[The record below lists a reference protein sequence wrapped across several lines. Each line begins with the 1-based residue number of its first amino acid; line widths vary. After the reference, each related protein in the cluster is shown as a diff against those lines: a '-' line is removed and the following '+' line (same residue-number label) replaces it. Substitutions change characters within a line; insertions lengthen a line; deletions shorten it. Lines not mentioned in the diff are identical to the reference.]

1 MTLIIVIYILWL
13 LMFLS
18 LAIQSAD
25 SLYQISW
32 VEMLIVLIIFLITA
46 PAFFISNIATWILDI
61 LMGSNWDG
69 SDDDNNNNIKF
80 N

>member
-1 MTLIIVIYILWL
+1 MTLMIIIYILWL

-18 LAIQSAD
+18 LTIQSAD
-25 SLYQISW
+25 SLYRIGW

-46 PAFFISNIATWILDI
+46 PAFFISNIATWMLDI
-61 LMGSNWDG
+61 LMGSNWDD
-69 SDDDNNNNIKF
+69 SDDNNNIKF

>member
-25 SLYQISW
+25 SLYQIGW

-69 SDDDNNNNIKF
+69 SNDDNNIKF

>member
-18 LAIQSAD
+18 LAIQFAD
-25 SLYQISW
+25 SLYQIGW

-69 SDDDNNNNIKF
+69 SDDDNIKF

>member
-69 SDDDNNNNIKF
+69 SDDDNNIKF

>member
-25 SLYQISW
+25 SLYQIDW

-69 SDDDNNNNIKF
+69 SDDDNIKF

>member
-25 SLYQISW
+25 SLYQIGW

-61 LMGSNWDG
+61 LMGNNWDG
-69 SDDDNNNNIKF
+69 SNDNNIKF

>member
-1 MTLIIVIYILWL
+1 MILIIVIYILWL

-18 LAIQSAD
+18 LAVQSAD
-25 SLYQISW
+25 SLCQIGW

-46 PAFFISNIATWILDI
+46 PAFFISNIATWMLDN
-61 LMGSNWDG
+61 LMGSNWDDN
-69 SDDDNNNNIKF
+69 DDDNIKF

>member
-1 MTLIIVIYILWL
+1 MILSIIVYVLWI

-25 SLYQISW
+25 SLYKLGW
-32 VEMLIVLIIFLITA
+32 AEMFIVLIIFLITA
-46 PAFFISNIATWILDI
+46 PAFFISNIATWVLDL
-61 LMGSNWDG
+61 LMGDNWDG
-69 SDDDNNNNIKF
+69 SDDNDIKF

>member
-25 SLYQISW
+25 SLYQIGW

-69 SDDDNNNNIKF
+69 SDDDDDNIKF

>member
-1 MTLIIVIYILWL
+1 MILDIIVYVLWI

-25 SLYQISW
+25 SLYKLGW
-32 VEMLIVLIIFLITA
+32 AEMFIVLIIFLITA
-46 PAFFISNIATWILDI
+46 PAFFISNIATWVLDL
-61 LMGSNWDG
+61 LMGDNWDG
-69 SDDDNNNNIKF
+69 SDDNDIKF

>member
-1 MTLIIVIYILWL
+1 MILGIIVYVLWI

-25 SLYQISW
+25 SLYKLGW
-32 VEMLIVLIIFLITA
+32 AEMFIVLIIFLITA
-46 PAFFISNIATWILDI
+46 PAFFISNIATWVLDL
-61 LMGSNWDG
+61 LMGDNWDG
-69 SDDDNNNNIKF
+69 SDDDNIKF

>member
-25 SLYQISW
+25 SLYRIGW

-46 PAFFISNIATWILDI
+46 PAFFISNITTWILDI

-69 SDDDNNNNIKF
+69 SDDNNIKF

>member
-1 MTLIIVIYILWL
+1 MILGIIVYVLWI

-25 SLYQISW
+25 SLYKLGW
-32 VEMLIVLIIFLITA
+32 AEMFIVLIIFLITA
-46 PAFFISNIATWILDI
+46 PAFFISNIATWVLDL
-61 LMGSNWDG
+61 LMGDNWDG
-69 SDDDNNNNIKF
+69 SNDNDIKF

>member
-1 MTLIIVIYILWL
+1 MILGIIVYVLWI

-25 SLYQISW
+25 SLYKLGW
-32 VEMLIVLIIFLITA
+32 ADMFIVLIIFLITA
-46 PAFFISNIATWILDI
+46 PAFFISNIATWVLDL
-61 LMGSNWDG
+61 LMGDNWDS
-69 SDDDNNNNIKF
+69 SDDNDIKF

>member
-1 MTLIIVIYILWL
+1 MTLVIVIYILWL

-25 SLYQISW
+25 SLYQIGW
-32 VEMLIVLIIFLITA
+32 VEILIVLIIFLITA

-69 SDDDNNNNIKF
+69 SDDDNIKF

>member
-1 MTLIIVIYILWL
+1 MILGIIVYVLWM

-25 SLYQISW
+25 SLYKLGW
-32 VEMLIVLIIFLITA
+32 AEMFIVLIIFLITA
-46 PAFFISNIATWILDI
+46 PAFFISNIATWVLDL
-61 LMGSNWDG
+61 LMGDNWDG
-69 SDDDNNNNIKF
+69 SDDDNIKF

>member
-1 MTLIIVIYILWL
+1 MILGIIVYFLWI

-25 SLYQISW
+25 SLYKLGW
-32 VEMLIVLIIFLITA
+32 AEMFIVLIIFLITA
-46 PAFFISNIATWILDI
+46 PAFFISNIATWVLDL
-61 LMGSNWDG
+61 LMGDNWDS
-69 SDDDNNNNIKF
+69 SDDNDIKF

>member
-1 MTLIIVIYILWL
+1 MILSIIIYVLWI

-25 SLYQISW
+25 SLYKLGW
-32 VEMLIVLIIFLITA
+32 AEMFIVLIIFLITA
-46 PAFFISNIATWILDI
+46 PAFFISNIATWVLDL
-61 LMGSNWDG
+61 LMGDNWDG
-69 SDDDNNNNIKF
+69 SDDDNIKF

>member
-1 MTLIIVIYILWL
+1 MILIIVVYILWL

-18 LAIQSAD
+18 LTIQSAD
-25 SLYQISW
+25 SLYQIGW

-46 PAFFISNIATWILDI
+46 PAFFISNIATWILDN

-69 SDDDNNNNIKF
+69 SDDDNNIKF

>member
-1 MTLIIVIYILWL
+1 MTLVIVIYILWL

-25 SLYQISW
+25 SLYQIGW

-61 LMGSNWDG
+61 LMGSDWDG
-69 SDDDNNNNIKF
+69 SDDDNIKF

>member
-1 MTLIIVIYILWL
+1 MTLVIVIYILWL

-25 SLYQISW
+25 SLYQIGW

-61 LMGSNWDG
+61 LIGSNWDG
-69 SDDDNNNNIKF
+69 SDDDNIKF